1 MRELLRQGLSNR
13 QVAKRLGISLDGAKY
28 HVSEILGKLGVSD
41 RQTAAAWT
49 PSRRAWWLAG
59 SLAFLAWPF
68 KSLLWGSTA
77 KVAAAAAVAATV
89 VAFAVPE
96 GFGIL
101 VTDPD
106 VGPIPDYPNFSYVTA
121 ASQVPLTD
129 NPAWDGAG
137 AWSPDCSRIAFTS
150 NREGYP
156 GVLAD
161 FGGRQNL
168 PGDVYVMNSIGT
180 GIVNLT
186 GSPGGDEQP
195 AWSPDGTRIAFS
207 RHFQGN
213 SDIYAMNS
221 DGTGQTN
228 LTNLA
233 GLNRDHAWSP
243 DGERLLFTRFR
254 ELASEVYVMNSD
266 GTGQT
271 KLDLFAKTPRQPGAR
286 WG

>member
-1 MRELLRQGLSNR
+1 
-13 QVAKRLGISLDGAKY
+13 
-28 HVSEILGKLGVSD
+28 
-41 RQTAAAWT
+41 
-49 PSRRAWWLAG
+49 
-59 SLAFLAWPF
+59 
-68 KSLLWGSTA
+68 
-77 KVAAAAAVAATV
+77 
-89 VAFAVPE
+89 
-96 GFGIL
+96 
-101 VTDPD
+101 
-106 VGPIPDYPNFSYVTA
+106 
-121 ASQVPLTD
+121 
-129 NPAWDGAG
+129 
-137 AWSPDCSRIAFTS
+137 
-150 NREGYP
+150 
-156 GVLAD
+156 
-161 FGGRQNL
+161 
-168 PGDVYVMNSIGT
+168 MNSIGT

-186 GSPGGDEQP
+186 RSPGGDEQP

-271 KLDLFAKTPRQPGAR
+271 NLDLFVKTPRQPGAR